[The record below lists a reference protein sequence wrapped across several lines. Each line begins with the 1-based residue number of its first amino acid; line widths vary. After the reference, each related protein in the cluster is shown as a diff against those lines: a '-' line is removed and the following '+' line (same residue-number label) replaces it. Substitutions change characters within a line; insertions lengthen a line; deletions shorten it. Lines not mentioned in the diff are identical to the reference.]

1 MELTIK
7 LNTNDGPSEVL
18 SLISRVFGVNAV
30 VDGDFK
36 KKDTNSKETVES
48 KQTKQQNTKPKETTK
63 DTDENAIT
71 FELVGRMLKT
81 VATSHGKV
89 IREKLNELG
98 ASRVSELDDE
108 GLTLMY
114 EFLNDLEV

>member
-18 SLISRVFGVNAV
+18 SLISRVFGINAV
-30 VDGDFK
+30 VDDDSK
-36 KKDTNSKETVES
+36 NNSKETVET
-48 KQTKQQNTKPKETTK
+48 KQTKTQNTKPKESTK
-63 DTDENAIT
+63 DTDDNAIT

-98 ASRVSELDDE
+98 VSRVSELDDE
-108 GLTLMY
+108 GLALMY